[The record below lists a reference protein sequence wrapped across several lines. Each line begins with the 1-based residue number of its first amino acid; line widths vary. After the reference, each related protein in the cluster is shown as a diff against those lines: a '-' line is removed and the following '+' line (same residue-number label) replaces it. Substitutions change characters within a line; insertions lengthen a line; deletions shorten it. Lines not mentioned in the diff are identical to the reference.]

1 MLDLTNKK
9 FNRLT
14 VDSFVGRDN
23 FRDSVWSCVCDCGNI
38 VEVTGGNLKKGNTKS
53 CGCLKKEVKNEHKIK
68 HGHTQHGVKSK
79 VYTCWISMI
88 QRCYNPNRDG
98 YKNYGGRGI
107 KVCERWHTFEN
118 FYNDM
123 GDCPEGLTLDREDN
137 NKDYT
142 PENCRWATNKEQ
154 SNNTRRNHRVTYKGE
169 TKTLSQW
176 AQDLGINKSKL
187 RRDWIKIGIITP
199 LPVAKSIAGGAVP
212 MQVSYASTPRTNTGS
227 RNQYGMVL

>member
-1 MLDLTNKK
+1 
-9 FNRLT
+9 
-14 VDSFVGRDN
+14 
-23 FRDSVWSCVCDCGNI
+23 
-38 VEVTGGNLKKGNTKS
+38 
-53 CGCLKKEVKNEHKIK
+53 
-68 HGHTQHGVKSK
+68 
-79 VYTCWISMI
+79 MI

-107 KVCERWHTFEN
+107 KVCERWHIFEN
-118 FYNDM
+118 FYNDV

-137 NKDYT
+137 NKDYA

-187 RRDWIKIGIITP
+187 RRDWIKVGIITP
-199 LPVAKSIAGGAVP
+199 LPAAKYIAGVEDYR
-212 MQVSYASTPRTNTGS
+212 QVS
-227 RNQYGMVL
+227 